1 MEQKHMFTNKMIA
14 DLLIPVVLE
23 QLLNSIMGT
32 ADTMMVSNVG
42 SAAISAVSL
51 VDSINVLV
59 IQAFSALAAGGAIV
73 CAQYIGQKNVKR
85 ANESARQVLFIITA
99 ISVVISLIC
108 LVFQKPM
115 LRLIFGSVEAEVM
128 RASEI
133 YFFYTALSFP
143 FIAAYDSAASI
154 FRAQDNTKGPMLISM
169 ISNVMNIAGN
179 AMLIWGFHMGVAGA
193 ALATLISRVFCAV
206 VVLAQLR
213 QDRQPIVVRDYLK
226 IRPDFRMIRRI
237 LSIGIP
243 SGVENSMFQ
252 LGKLAIQSSVS
263 TLGTVAIAAQ
273 AMTSILEN
281 LNGIAAIGV
290 GVGLMTIVGQCI
302 GAGRKDEAVYYI
314 KKLCMIAEVILII
327 SCLSVFVLTKPITI
341 LGGMEKESADMC
353 IHMTMWITIVKP
365 LVWIMAFI
373 PGYGMRAAGDVKFS
387 MLTSC
392 TTMWL
397 CRFCLSVF
405 MIRIVGVGA
414 MGVWIGMF
422 SDWTLRGI
430 IFFVEIPQQKVA
442 EASGDLK
449 FLHRFYM
456 ADPLDFTYLC

>member
-1 MEQKHMFTNKMIA
+1 MEQQQHMFTNRMIRN
-14 DLLIPVVLE
+14 LLIPVVLE

-73 CAQYIGQKNVKR
+73 CAQYIGQRNKKK

-99 ISVVISLIC
+99 ISAAVSLIC
-108 LVFQKPM
+108 LVFQKPL

-128 RASEI
+128 RASET

-179 AMLIWGFHMGVAGA
+179 AVMIWGFHMGVAGA
-193 ALATLISRVFCAV
+193 ALSTLISRVFCAV
-206 VVLAQLR
+206 VVLIQLR
-213 QDRQPIVVRDYLK
+213 KDRQEIVVRDYIR
-226 IRPDFRMIRRI
+226 IRPNWSMIKRI
-237 LSIGIP
+237 LGIGIP

-252 LGKLAIQSSVS
+252 LGKLAIQSTVS
-263 TLGTVAIAAQ
+263 TLGTAAIAAQ
-273 AMTSILEN
+273 AMTNILEN

-290 GVGLMTIVGQCI
+290 GVGLMTIVGQCL
-302 GAGRKDEAVYYI
+302 GAGRQDEAVYYI
-314 KKLCMIAEVILII
+314 KKLCVIAEVIIII
-327 SCLSVFVLTKPITI
+327 SCLGVFALTKPITI

-353 IHMTMWITIVKP
+353 FHMMMWITIVKP

-373 PGYGMRAAGDVKFS
+373 PGYGLRAAGDVKFS
-387 MLTSC
+387 MITSC
-392 TTMWL
+392 CTMWV
-397 CRFCLSVF
+397 CRFCLCVF
-405 MIRIVGVGA
+405 LIRRLGFGP

-422 SDWTLRGI
+422 ADWTVRSI
-430 IFFVEIPQQKVA
+430 IFTWRFHSRKWLQHKVI
-442 EASGDLK
+442 
-449 FLHRFYM
+449 
-456 ADPLDFTYLC
+456 